1 MSPSSSRLFLHLCI
15 TLVGFSFGELLVVFA
30 PMVKIIFGSKFS
42 DYSHGLARGSSQIGS
57 AILAALTIVLVLVAK
72 KLQKTIN

>member
-1 MSPSSSRLFLHLCI
+1 MYN
-15 TLVGFSFGELLVVFA
+15 LVGFSFCELPLVFA

-72 KLQKTIN
+72 KLQKTMN